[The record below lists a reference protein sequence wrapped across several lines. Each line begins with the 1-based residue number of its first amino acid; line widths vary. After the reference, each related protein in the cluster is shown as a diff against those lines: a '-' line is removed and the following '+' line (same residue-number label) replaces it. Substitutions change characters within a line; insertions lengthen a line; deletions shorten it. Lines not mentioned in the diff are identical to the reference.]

1 MARLRLFASLRE
13 IAGTGSVEIE
23 GATVSEVLRS
33 AVDRFGAEFE
43 RALGSAQVWVN
54 GERVPDDAPVPPGS
68 EVAAIPPVS
77 GGAMLVRSPVT
88 IEIGIVG
95 ALTAALFGANA
106 ASLQWFAVAVVLVVG
121 VWAFDVASAAERRDL
136 DVAFFP
142 GVVAAF
148 GGVIATYRYGA
159 YGMAAA
165 TIGAIL
171 LALIWSVLLHRL
183 RPIESV
189 AAGAAIAMT
198 SALGAASMVVLRL
211 RSRDETL
218 VFLFVV
224 AVAVF
229 VSWLSDRSEMPI
241 VDPLVALLLGAV
253 LAGAVAGAFWA
264 PDLLVAIA
272 GSVAAAIALV
282 AGRNLGMLIRAGG
295 FFASGHIP
303 GSLSYLD
310 GMVLAAGAFWALV
323 TVLS

>member
-1 MARLRLFASLRE
+1 MARLRLFANLRE
-13 IAGTGSVEIE
+13 IAGTGSLDVA
-23 GATVSEVLRS
+23 GDTVAEVLDS
-33 AVDRFGAEFE
+33 AIRRFGPEFE
-43 RALGSAQVWVN
+43 RALGPAQVWLD
-54 GERVPDDAPVPPGS
+54 GERVPVDTPVSPES

-77 GGAMLVRSPVT
+77 GGAMLVRSPMA

-106 ASLQWFAVAVVLVVG
+106 ASIQWFAVALVLVLG
-121 VWAFDVASAAERRDL
+121 VWAFDMASAAERRDL
-136 DVAFFP
+136 DIAFFP
-142 GVVAAF
+142 GLAAAF

-165 TIGAIL
+165 TIGAVL

-183 RPIESV
+183 RPIESLT
-189 AAGAAIAMT
+189 AGAAIAMT
-198 SALGAASMVVLRL
+198 TALGAGSMVVLRL
-211 RSRDETL
+211 RSEDETL

-241 VDPLVALLLGAV
+241 VDPLVAMLVGAIV
-253 LAGAVAGAFWA
+253 AGTVAGAFFA
-264 PDLLVAIA
+264 PDVLVAIG

-295 FFASGHIP
+295 FFASGEVP
-303 GSLSYLD
+303 GSLAYLD
-310 GMVLAAGAFWALV
+310 GVVLAAGAFWSLV
-323 TVLS
+323 TILS

>member
-1 MARLRLFASLRE
+1 MARLRLFANLRE
-13 IAGTGSVEIE
+13 IAGTSAVEID
-23 GATVSEVLRS
+23 GGTVGEVLDS
-33 AVDRFGAEFE
+33 AVRRFGADFE
-43 RALGSAQVWVN
+43 RALEPAQVWLD
-54 GERVPDDAPVPPGS
+54 GERVPLDTPVSPGS
-68 EVAAIPPVS
+68 DVAAIPPVS
-77 GGAMLVRSPVT
+77 GGAMLVRSPMA

-106 ASLQWFAVAVVLVVG
+106 VSLQWFSVAVVLVIG
-121 VWAFDVASAAERRDL
+121 VWAFDMASAAERRGL
-136 DVAFFP
+136 DIAFVP
-142 GVVAAF
+142 GVAAAF
-148 GGVIATYRYGA
+148 AGVVATYRYGA

-171 LALIWSVLLHRL
+171 VALVWSVLLHRL
-183 RPIESV
+183 RPLESIT
-189 AAGAAIAMT
+189 AGAAIALT
-198 SALGAASMVVLRL
+198 SALGAGSMVVLRL
-211 RSRDETL
+211 RSEDEAL

-241 VDPLVALLLGAV
+241 VDPLVAMLVGAV
-253 LAGAVAGAFWA
+253 VAGTVAGAFFA

-295 FFASGHIP
+295 FFATGHVP

-310 GMVLAAGAFWALV
+310 GVVLAAGAFWALV
-323 TVLS
+323 TILT

>member
-1 MARLRLFASLRE
+1 MARLRLFANLRE
-13 IAGTGSVEIE
+13 IAGTSSVEVE
-23 GATVSEVLRS
+23 GSTVGEVLAS
-33 AVDRFGAEFE
+33 AIERFGEDFA
-43 RALGSAQVWVN
+43 RALQPAQVWVD
-54 GERVPDDAPVPPGS
+54 GERAKADAVVSSGS

-77 GGAMLVRSPVT
+77 GGAMLVRSPMA

-95 ALTAALFGANA
+95 VLTAALFGANA
-106 ASLQWFAVAVVLVVG
+106 ASLQWFAVTVVLVLG
-121 VWAFDVASAAERRDL
+121 VWAYDVASAAERRDL

-142 GVVAAF
+142 GAAAAL
-148 GGVIATYRYGA
+148 GGVLATYRYGA
-159 YGMAAA
+159 LGMAAA

-171 LALIWSVLLHRL
+171 LSLIWSVFQHRL
-183 RPIESV
+183 RPVESV
-189 AAGAAIAMT
+189 TAGASIALM
-198 SALGAASMVVLRL
+198 SALSASSLVILRL

-224 AVAVF
+224 TVAVF

-241 VDPLVALLLGAV
+241 VDPLVAMLIGAIV
-253 LAGAVAGAFWA
+253 GGAVAGAFWA

-310 GMVLAAGAFWALV
+310 GVVAAAGAYWALV
-323 TVLS
+323 TVLT